1 MDAHA
6 ELPEVGRATT
16 CQLAKVH
23 RPVPLRFIWHHVLP
37 QACGGKTEADNLAQL
52 CDSCHYSVHILMWY
66 VANGGIPA
74 GVKGTRTQRDLAMRG
89 YNLALAAGTAGKIPK
104 EATGT

>member
-1 MDAHA
+1 
-6 ELPEVGRATT
+6 
-16 CQLAKVH
+16 
-23 RPVPLRFIWHHVLP
+23 
-37 QACGGKTEADNLAQL
+37 
-52 CDSCHYSVHILMWY
+52 MWY
-66 VANGGIPA
+66 AANGGIPA